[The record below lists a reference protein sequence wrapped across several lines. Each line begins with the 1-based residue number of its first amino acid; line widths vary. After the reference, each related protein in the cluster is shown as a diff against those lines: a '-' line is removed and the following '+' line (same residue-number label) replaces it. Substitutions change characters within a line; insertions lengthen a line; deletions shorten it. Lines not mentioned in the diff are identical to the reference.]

1 MTDMIDRRTGQRP
14 SLSRDVIA
22 DAAMEL
28 ALRSPTAPITL
39 SRLGVELGADPTA
52 LYRHYR
58 SRKELILDV
67 ADRAYGHILDGVLH
81 DPDWRVEMRGLAFAI
96 REGLLRTPAL
106 TAELGLRFT
115 GGENEMRLFERGREI
130 MARAGLG
137 GDLHLE
143 VRSMGGLVM
152 AHAVM
157 TAIVLVQS
165 VDDLTDDTA
174 VAAGLGGTVDL
185 PDRRTYE
192 DQSFR
197 RVLDV
202 YVAGL
207 EQLASVSAQQ
217 GTIVA

>member
-1 MTDMIDRRTGQRP
+1 
-14 SLSRDVIA
+14 
-22 DAAMEL
+22 
-28 ALRSPTAPITL
+28 
-39 SRLGVELGADPTA
+39 
-52 LYRHYR
+52 
-58 SRKELILDV
+58 
-67 ADRAYGHILDGVLH
+67 
-81 DPDWRVEMRGLAFAI
+81 
-96 REGLLRTPAL
+96 
-106 TAELGLRFT
+106 
-115 GGENEMRLFERGREI
+115 
-130 MARAGLG
+130 
-137 GDLHLE
+137 
-143 VRSMGGLVM
+143 MGGLVM